1 MTADVSWILQY
12 LPGFLHA
19 AWLTIQITVLVIL
32 LSWVCGLAAA
42 LGKRSS
48 WRVLR
53 WPCEFYVWFTRGTPA
68 MIQIFAVYFGLPQF
82 GLGMSPFLAGVITL
96 GLNSG
101 AYVAEIIRGGLMA
114 IPQGQ
119 YESPVALGL
128 SRAQAMRRII
138 LPQVA
143 RIILPSIT
151 NEAVATLKNT
161 SLLSAI
167 TVVELTFHA
176 QIVIARTFQPFHF
189 YILAAL
195 IYLVLTTLL
204 TRLST
209 YLERRN
215 TAYY

>member
-1 MTADVSWILQY
+1 MDWIFEY
-12 LPGFLHA
+12 LPGFLYA
-19 AWLTIQITVLVIL
+19 AGLTVRITVLVIL
-32 LSWVCGLAAA
+32 LSWACGLVAA
-42 LGKRSS
+42 LGKRSR
-48 WRVLR
+48 WRLLR
-53 WPCEFYVWFTRGTPA
+53 WPCEFYIWFIRGTPA

-82 GLGMSPFLAGVITL
+82 GLGMSPFTAGVITL

-101 AYVAEIIRGGLMA
+101 AYVAEIVRGGLMA

-119 YESPVALGL
+119 YESPIALGL
-128 SRAQAMRRII
+128 SQGQAMRRII

-176 QIVIARTFQPFHF
+176 QIVIARTFQPFQF
-189 YILAAL
+189 YIMAAL
-195 IYLVLTTLL
+195 FYLLLTTLL

-209 YLERRN
+209 FLERRN
-215 TAYY
+215 ARNG